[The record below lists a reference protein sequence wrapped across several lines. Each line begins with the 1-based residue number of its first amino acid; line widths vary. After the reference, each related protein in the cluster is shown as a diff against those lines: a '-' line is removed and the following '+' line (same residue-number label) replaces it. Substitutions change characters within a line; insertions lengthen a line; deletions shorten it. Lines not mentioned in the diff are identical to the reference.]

1 MGITID
7 ELVAACPFFALCKS
21 SIHCHCSNLRE
32 SLFLDLEAL
41 FKKCC
46 SDSKS
51 APAAGKNIDNIRRDF
66 VESGNDVQRTC
77 EEKVFDRK
85 LNQTL

>member
-1 MGITID
+1 M
-7 ELVAACPFFALCKS
+7 
-21 SIHCHCSNLRE
+21 
-32 SLFLDLEAL
+32 FLDLEAF

-51 APAAGKNIDNIRRDF
+51 APAAGQRLYIRREDF

-77 EEKVFDRK
+77 EEEVFDRIEK
-85 LNQTL
+85 TL